1 MPYSITDRTIAIA
14 GIYQAAYLVQQVANT
29 GTFDEKSYETCIRS
43 IFHIDVDKPED
54 IFEGVANIEIGLNTL
69 ISQLGGDAKNNNA
82 PNEMQITKYVI
93 GVMVLEKQ
101 LSKNQNMLNEISSG
115 IEQAKVQSEHFTTT
129 HENVIANLANLYA
142 KTISTLRPR
151 IMVEGEQVHISNPT
165 QANKIRALLLAAIR
179 SVVLWRQCGGTRW
192 QLILKR
198 KKIIDN
204 ANEILTSITIQ

>member
-29 GTFDEKSYETCIRS
+29 GTFDEKSYETCIGS

-54 IFEGVANIEIGLNTL
+54 IFEGAANIKTGLNTL

-129 HENVIANLANLYA
+129 HENVIANLANL
-142 KTISTLRPR
+142 KLSPQE
-151 IMVEGEQVHISNPT
+151 VKKFQEQPPG
-165 QANKIRALLLAAIR
+165 Q
-179 SVVLWRQCGGTRW
+179 
-192 QLILKR
+192 
-198 KKIIDN
+198 
-204 ANEILTSITIQ
+204 